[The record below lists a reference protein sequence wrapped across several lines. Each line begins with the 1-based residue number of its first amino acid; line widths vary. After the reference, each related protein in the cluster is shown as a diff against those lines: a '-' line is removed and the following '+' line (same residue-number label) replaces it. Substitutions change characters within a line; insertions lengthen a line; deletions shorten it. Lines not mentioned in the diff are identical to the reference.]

1 MEKFQKFKK
10 RKSLQHFFKFTVI
23 KPKISLKFTW
33 KMKSAIEDF
42 INSLFKSVDIQ
53 VNGSGDADIQIHNPE
68 FYKRV
73 IRDGALGFGESYMD
87 GWWDVK
93 NLDELIYRV
102 LRASLQQKVRPL
114 KNIELLWSVL
124 FINIGKKSKAFE
136 VAERHY
142 DLGNELFQKML
153 DKRMIYSCGYWKDA
167 ENLDDAQEAKLDLIC
182 RKLNLKAGM
191 KVLDIGCGW
200 GGFCKY
206 AAEKY
211 QVEVIGITVSKEQAE
226 YAIEDCKGLT
236 VKFKLQDYR
245 DLDAE
250 ELLDNGNFFDRIVS
264 VGMFEHVGYKN
275 YKTFM
280 TIANKLL
287 KDDGL
292 FLLHSIGNNISVVK
306 NDPWSEKYVFPN
318 SHLPSIKQIGG
329 AVENL
334 FVVEDFHNFGAYYDK
349 TLMAW
354 FQNFDMN
361 WNELKSTYDER
372 FYRMWKYYLLS
383 SAGSFRARNVQL
395 WQLVLSKKGVL
406 KGYQSI
412 R

>member
-1 MEKFQKFKK
+1 MKNNKIQSEELV
-10 RKSLQHFFKFTVI
+10 KSMLN
-23 KPKISLKFTW
+23 
-33 KMKSAIEDF
+33 MAGIE
-42 INSLFKSVDIQ
+42 
-53 VNGSGDADIQIHNPE
+53 VNGQKDTDLQVHNPE
-68 FYKRV
+68 FYNRI
-73 IRDGALGFGESYMD
+73 IRDGSFGFGESYMD

-93 NLDELIYRV
+93 NMDEMICNILK
-102 LRASLQQKVRPL
+102 ASLQDKI
-114 KNIELLWSVL
+114 KSVDTIMHYWKAIL
-124 FINIGKKSKAFE
+124 FNPGRKSKAFE
-136 VAERHY
+136 VGEKHY
-142 DLGNELFQKML
+142 DLGNELFEKML
-153 DKRMIYSCGYWKDA
+153 DKRLIYSCGYWKDA
-167 ENLDDAQEAKLDLIC
+167 QNLDEAQEAKLELIC
-182 RKLNLKAGM
+182 RKLNFKPGM

-211 QVEVIGITVSKEQAE
+211 KVVVIGITVSKEQAE
-226 YAIEDCKGLT
+226 YAIEDCKGLN
-236 VKFKLQDYR
+236 VKFILQDYR

-250 ELLDNGNFFDRIVS
+250 QLLGKGNLFDRIVS

-280 TIANKLL
+280 TIVNKLL

-306 NDPWSEKYVFPN
+306 NDPWSEKYIFPN
-318 SHLPSIKQIGG
+318 SQLPSIKQIGG

-395 WQLVLSKKGVL
+395 WQLVLSKKGVPN
-406 KGYQSI
+406 GYKSI